1 MKLANIIYEKELVN
15 HTQVDY
21 INYFNKPQ
29 NYNGVDKTLP
39 TLYVG
44 WSFMKSCNEFND
56 IIQNANILHKK
67 IIGNEL
73 YWECSFE
80 ESKTSHVKGINSF
93 IKLVPQF
100 YFQPKYTYINLDPVF
115 FQIVTID
122 DLMDALPKEIDTMY
136 NFKNE
141 MIYLLHEDETTQQ
154 KNIIGLNLKMYSYF
168 KFNIQEILDRISG
181 RIKKATFQDLQGDVY
196 LSYYKILPNF
206 AYLKRY
212 LIVIL
217 SN

>member
-21 INYFNKPQ
+21 INYINAPTE
-29 NYNGVDKTLP
+29 YDTVDKTLP

-44 WSFMKSCNEFND
+44 WSFMKACNPNNE

-67 IIGNEL
+67 IVGNEL

-141 MIYLLHEDETTQQ
+141 MVYLLHE
-154 KNIIGLNLKMYSYF
+154 KNIIGINLKMYDFF

-181 RIKKATFQDLQGDVY
+181 RIKKVVHQDPQGDVY
-196 LSYYKILPNF
+196 LSHYKILPNF
-206 AYLKRY
+206 TYLKRY

>member
-29 NYNGVDKTLP
+29 NYDSVDKTLP

-44 WSFMKSCNEFND
+44 WSFMKACNEFND

-80 ESKTSHVKGINSF
+80 ESKTSHVKGIESF

-115 FQIVTID
+115 FQIVTVD
-122 DLMDALPKEIDTMY
+122 DLMDALPKEIDNIY

-141 MIYLLHEDETTQQ
+141 MVYLLHE
-154 KNIIGLNLKMYSYF
+154 KNIIGINLKMYDFF

-181 RIKKATFQDLQGDVY
+181 RIKKASYQDPQGDVY

-206 AYLKRY
+206 TYLKRY

>member
-1 MKLANIIYEKELVN
+1 MKIANIIYEKELVN
-15 HTQVDY
+15 HNEVEY
-21 INYFNKPQ
+21 VNYYKGLQ
-29 NYNGVDKTLP
+29 EYDKLDKTLP

-67 IIGNEL
+67 IIANEL

-80 ESKTSHVKGINSF
+80 ESKPSHVKGIESF
-93 IKLVPQF
+93 VKLAPYF
-100 YFQPKYTYINLDPVF
+100 YFQPKYTYINLDPLF
-115 FQIVTID
+115 FQISDIEG
-122 DLMDALPKEIDTMY
+122 LMDVLPKEIDVLY

-141 MIYLLHEDETTQQ
+141 MIYLLAGNKITGID
-154 KNIIGLNLKMYSYF
+154 LLMYTFF
-168 KFNIQEILDRISG
+168 KFNVEEILTRIQERT
-181 RIKKATFQDLQGDVY
+181 KKYLNDSDGSTY
-196 LSYYKILPNF
+196 LSYYKTLPNF
-206 AYLKRY
+206 SRLKRY

>member
-29 NYNGVDKTLP
+29 NYDSVDKTLP

-44 WSFMKSCNEFND
+44 WSFMKACNPFND

-67 IIGNEL
+67 IVGNEL

-80 ESKTSHVKGINSF
+80 ESKTSHVKGIDSF

-115 FQIVTID
+115 FQIVTND
-122 DLMDALPKEIDTMY
+122 DLMDALPKEIDSIY

-141 MIYLLHEDETTQQ
+141 MVYLLHE
-154 KNIIGLNLKMYSYF
+154 KNIIGINLKMYDFF

-181 RIKKATFQDLQGDVY
+181 RIKKASYQDPQGDVY
-196 LSYYKILPNF
+196 MSYYKILPNF
-206 AYLKRY
+206 TYLKRY

>member
-1 MKLANIIYEKELVN
+1 MKLGNIIYEKELVN

-21 INYFNKPQ
+21 INYINIPTE
-29 NYNGVDKTLP
+29 YDTLDKTLP

-44 WSFMKSCNEFND
+44 WSFMKNSNLNNS

-80 ESKTSHVKGINSF
+80 ESKTSHVKGIESF

-100 YFQPKYTYINLDPVF
+100 YYQPKYTYINLDPVF

-122 DLMDALPKEIDTMY
+122 DLMDALPKKIDIIY

-141 MIYLLHEDETTQQ
+141 MIYLLHEDENTHK
-154 KNIIGLNLKMYSYF
+154 KNIIGINLKMYSF
-168 KFNIQEILDRISG
+168 FQFNITELLNNIVQRSKRVITDFEGIEYQKQYRIFS
-181 RIKKATFQDLQGDVY
+181 
-196 LSYYKILPNF
+196 NF
-206 AYLKRY
+206 IYLKRY

>member
-21 INYFNKPQ
+21 INYINAPTE
-29 NYNGVDKTLP
+29 YNTVDKTLP

-44 WSFMKSCNEFND
+44 WSFMKVCNPNNET
-56 IIQNANILHKK
+56 IQNANILHKK

>member
-15 HTQVDY
+15 HTQLEY
-21 INYFNKPQ
+21 INYYNKPQ
-29 NYNGVDKTLP
+29 NYNSIDKTLP

-44 WSFMKSCNEFND
+44 WSFMKACNPNNE
-56 IIQNANILHKK
+56 IVQNANILHKK

-80 ESKTSHVKGINSF
+80 ESKTSHVKGIESF

-122 DLMDALPKEIDTMY
+122 DLMDALPKKIDTMY
-136 NFKNE
+136 NFRNE
-141 MIYLLHEDETTQQ
+141 MVYLLHEN
-154 KNIIGLNLKMYSYF
+154 KIIGIDMKMYSF
-168 KFNIQEILDRISG
+168 FQFNINDIMSNIAARTVKQY
-181 RIKKATFQDLQGDVY
+181 ADLNGDIY
-196 LSYYKILPNF
+196 LSYYKILLNF
-206 AYLKRY
+206 PRLKRY

>member
-1 MKLANIIYEKELVN
+1 MKLGNIIYEKELVN
-15 HTQVDY
+15 HTQLEY
-21 INYFNKPQ
+21 INYYNKPQ
-29 NYNGVDKTLP
+29 NYDSIDKTLP

-44 WSFMKSCNEFND
+44 WSFMKSCNEFNN

-80 ESKTSHVKGINSF
+80 ESKTSHVKGIETF

-100 YFQPKYTYINLDPVF
+100 YFQPKYSYINLDPVF
-115 FQIVTID
+115 FQIVTIE
-122 DLMDALPKEIDTMY
+122 DLMDALPKKNDYIY

-141 MIYLLHEDETTQQ
+141 MLYLLHENETTHL
-154 KNIIGLNLKMYSYF
+154 KNIIGVNLKMFEFFQF
-168 KFNIQEILDRISG
+168 KIDEIISNISARTTKHYDDLKGEI
-181 RIKKATFQDLQGDVY
+181 Y
-196 LSYYKILPNF
+196 LSHYKILPNF
-206 AYLKRY
+206 THLKRY

>member
-1 MKLANIIYEKELVN
+1 MIKLANIIYEKDLIN
-15 HTQVDY
+15 HTKLDY
-21 INYFNKPQ
+21 VNYFNKPQ
-29 NYNGVDKTLP
+29 NYDSIDKSLP

-44 WSFMKSCNEFND
+44 WSFMKACNEFNE

-67 IIGNEL
+67 IVANEL

-80 ESKTSHVKGINSF
+80 ESKTSHVKGVESF
-93 IKLVPQF
+93 IKLAPHF
-100 YFQPKYTYINLDPVF
+100 YFQPKYTYINLDPLF
-115 FQIVTID
+115 FQISDIEG
-122 DLMDALPKEIDTMY
+122 LMDVLPKEVDVLY

-141 MIYLLHEDETTQQ
+141 MIYLLAGNKITGID
-154 KNIIGLNLKMYSYF
+154 LKMYSFF
-168 KFNIQEILDRISG
+168 KFNVEEILARIQERT
-181 RIKKATFQDLQGDVY
+181 KKYINDSDGSIY

-206 AYLKRY
+206 SRLKRY